1 MTLNRNAVRDAAAGR
16 RARRVGAAHR
26 LAAAWPLVAS
36 VVLLAACASGPPT
49 SKGEASSAVGEAPA
63 EPAAMPNAQMQ
74 AVLDQLAA
82 FGNEPIVNLSAPAAR
97 VQPGLPEAVSAL
109 LQGQGRSTL
118 PEVVARVENHLIL
131 GANATAMPVRVYGP
145 PGDGPHPVLLYFHG
159 GGWVL
164 GDLEQGDAAAR
175 ALNNAARAIVVA
187 PQYRQGPEHRFPA
200 AHGDAWAAYRWTLA
214 NAASFGGD
222 PARVAVGGEGAGGNL
237 AASVAIRARDERAPL
252 PVHQLLVYPITDV
265 GLDTPSHRQYI
276 DARPLGTPELL
287 WFFSHYLRSPVEGT
301 DPAFSVLRTPNFAG
315 LPAATVITAEIDPL
329 RSQGRAY
336 AERLRSGGVAVDYQ
350 DYAGVSHGFF
360 GLGRVVELANEA
372 VVQAARGLREAF
384 DRP

>member
-1 MTLNRNAVRDAAAGR
+1 MTLTRQDALHAAIGGSRVRRIEAAPCI
-16 RARRVGAAHR
+16 AAPW
-26 LAAAWPLVAS
+26 LLVATAAM
-36 VVLLAACASGPPT
+36 LAACASGPPA
-49 SKGEASSAVGEAPA
+49 SKEASSAVAEAPA
-63 EPAAMPNAQMQ
+63 APNAQMQ

-82 FGNEPIVNLSAPAAR
+82 FGNEPTVNLSAPAAR
-97 VQPGLPEAVSAL
+97 AQPALPDAMSAL
-109 LQGQGRSTL
+109 LQTRGRSTL
-118 PEVVARVENHLIL
+118 PEVVARIENHLIL
-131 GANATAMPVRVYGP
+131 GADATAMPVRVYWP

-187 PQYRQGPEHRFPA
+187 PQYRQGPEHRFPS
-200 AHGDAWAAYRWTLA
+200 AHGDAWVAYRWTLA

-276 DARPLGTPELL
+276 DTRPLGTRQLP
-287 WFFSHYLRSPVEGT
+287 WFFSQYLRSPIEGT
-301 DPAFSVLRTPNFAG
+301 DPAFSVLRTPDFAG

-329 RSQGRAY
+329 RSQGQAY
-336 AERLRSGGVAVDYQ
+336 AERLRSAGVAVDYRN
-350 DYAGVSHGFF
+350 YAGVAHGFF
-360 GLGRVVELANEA
+360 GLGRVVDQANEA
-372 VVQAARGLREAF
+372 VLHAARGLRQAF
-384 DRP
+384 GQP